1 MSPMGI
7 FKCRW
12 CSKRMK
18 LGAEV
23 CHHCGREQHPAS
35 EAAGDP
41 AADAVREV
49 AARLKQAG
57 MTDKGT
63 RLRATVQAM
72 ELVHA
77 GERVEDAVAAVLPP
91 ERAESR

>member
-35 EAAGDP
+35 EAASDP

-49 AARLKQAG
+49 ASRLERAG
-57 MTDKGT
+57 MADKRE

-72 ELVHA
+72 ELVRA
-77 GERVEDAVAAVLPP
+77 GESVEDAVGAVL
-91 ERAESR
+91 SRENAGSR